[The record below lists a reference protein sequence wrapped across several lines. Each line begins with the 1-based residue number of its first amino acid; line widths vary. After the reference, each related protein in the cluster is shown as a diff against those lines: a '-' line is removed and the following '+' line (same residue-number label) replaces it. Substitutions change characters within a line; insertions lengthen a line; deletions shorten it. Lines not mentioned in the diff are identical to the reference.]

1 MASHCITVRVP
12 KSLVALLRA
21 RSRAKG
27 QTPSDLVRSALESH
41 LGRGDSP
48 HSAYELAQEAGLI
61 GCVRQ
66 TPKDLSTNR
75 RHFPAVEK
83 NK

>member
-1 MASHCITVRVP
+1 MASCRITVRIP
-12 KSLVALLRA
+12 KSLVAVVRD
-21 RSRAKG
+21 RSVAQG
-27 QTPSDLVRSALESH
+27 QTPSDLVRIALESISA
-41 LGRGDSP
+41 GEDSP
-48 HSAYELAQEAGLI
+48 HSACELAQEAGLI

-66 TPKDLSTNR
+66 APKDLSTTR

>member
-1 MASHCITVRVP
+1 
-12 KSLVALLRA
+12 LRW
-21 RSRAKG
+21 S
-27 QTPSDLVRSALESH
+27 PISAGE
-41 LGRGDSP
+41 DSP

-66 TPKDLSTNR
+66 ALKDLSTNR